1 MGPQGLG
8 QQLRTLAAPEGI
20 QVWLAV
26 LHSGLQPPV
35 IPVPGDPCLDLG
47 LSRHQAYMQYTCIYT
62 GKCLYTSNK
71 F

>member
-26 LHSGLQPPV
+26 LHSGLQPPI

-47 LSRHQAYMQYTCIYT
+47 LSRHQAYMQSVHMHIYRQMLIHI
-62 GKCLYTSNK
+62 K
-71 F
+71 